1 MSKLSQINPCMSL
14 FLAFIYLYVF
24 LSLPLYICV
33 SCEKATLQKFAGK
46 CRLTYLRL
54 CHHDCTKLKSLINF
68 VNFILTP
75 QKQNYRENKPYMG
88 DKQQPLL
95 LPLINKKVR
104 AFGLFPGNFRKFQ
117 DSYSLEVLQV
127 YSTFCK
133 DMNRARIL
141 VLQRSEDENIG
152 EKHRLQSPKKTGA
165 C

>member
-1 MSKLSQINPCMSL
+1 
-14 FLAFIYLYVF
+14 
-24 LSLPLYICV
+24 
-33 SCEKATLQKFAGK
+33 
-46 CRLTYLRL
+46 
-54 CHHDCTKLKSLINF
+54 
-68 VNFILTP
+68 
-75 QKQNYRENKPYMG
+75 MG

-104 AFGLFPGNFRKFQ
+104 AFGLFPGNFRKFW

-133 DMNRARIL
+133 DMNKARIL